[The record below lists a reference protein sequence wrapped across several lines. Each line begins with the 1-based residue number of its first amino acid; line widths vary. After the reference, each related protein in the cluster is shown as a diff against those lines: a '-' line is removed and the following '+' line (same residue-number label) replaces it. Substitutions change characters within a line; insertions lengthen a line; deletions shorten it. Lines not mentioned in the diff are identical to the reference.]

1 MLSTLTQ
8 LDWLIIAGYL
18 AGIMGLAVWLSRGQH
33 SREDYYVGGRHV
45 GAWPVALS
53 IMATQCSTNS
63 ILGAPAFVAFAAGG
77 GLVWL
82 QYELAVPLAMI
93 FLILFAMPLF
103 RHLKLV
109 SVYEYLELRFDL
121 RTRLAMSGLFLFV
134 RAFATAVTVYS
145 VALVVDLITQLGFF
159 WSVML
164 LGLFTVVYDFFGG
177 IRGVIYSDVIQLL
190 ILVVVL
196 GVMLLMLADN
206 AGGFG
211 DMLADFDPARRRTLD
226 LAHHGL
232 GDGQT
237 FALWPMLFGG
247 LFLYVSYYGCDQSQV
262 QRTLS
267 TEGID
272 QTNQALFLNG
282 LMRFPLVALYCF
294 VGVGIGVF
302 AVNHPQFLSLLPS
315 NNGTPEY
322 NLAVPVYMLNALPPG
337 LVGLAMVALFAAAMS
352 SLDSVINSLSATTME
367 DFVRRFHQYRGF
379 AEWRPSTELWL
390 SRGLTMFWGAV
401 TLTMSFYVGD
411 IAPTVLEAINKIG
424 SLANG
429 PILAVFVL
437 GFFVRRVAGTA
448 AIAGL
453 LAGIL
458 FNSWC
463 WLTLPEVSWLWWNPM
478 GFAVAV
484 LSALVTS
491 YLLPDD
497 SRPLSTAL
505 QTDSHRR
512 EWLARES
519 AVDWWRRSAWLVA
532 WFLLLLLG
540 LWALQQVG

>member
-1 MLSTLTQ
+1 MLGTLSQ
-8 LDWLIIAGYL
+8 IDWLIIGGYL

-33 SREDYYVGGRHV
+33 NREDYYVGGRHV

-82 QYELAVPLAMI
+82 QYELALPLAMI

-109 SVYEYLELRFDL
+109 SVYEYLEMRFDL
-121 RTRLAMSGLFLFV
+121 RTRLVLSGLFLFV

-145 VALVVDLITQLGFF
+145 IALVVDLITGMGFF

-164 LGLFTVVYDFFGG
+164 LGVFTVVYDIFGG

-190 ILVVVL
+190 ILVLVL
-196 GVMLLMLADN
+196 VLMLMMLSNN
-206 AGGFG
+206 AGGFEA
-211 DMLADFDPARRRTLD
+211 MLSDFDPTRRQAID
-226 LAHHGL
+226 LAHHGF

-247 LFLYVSYYGCDQSQV
+247 LFLYISYYGCDQSQV

-267 TEGID
+267 TNNID
-272 QTNQALFLNG
+272 ETNKALFLNG
-282 LMRFPLVALYCF
+282 LLRFPLVALYCL
-294 VGVGIGVF
+294 VGVGIAVF
-302 AVNHPQFLSLLPS
+302 AVNHPSFLSLLPS
-315 NNGTPEY
+315 ENGVPEY

-367 DFVRRFHQYRGF
+367 DFVRRFHQGG
-379 AEWRPSTELWL
+379 WSDHKELWL
-390 SRGLTMFWGAV
+390 SRGLTVFWGAV
-401 TLTMSFYVGD
+401 TLTLSFFVGD

-429 PILAVFVL
+429 PILAVFLL
-437 GFFVRRVAGTA
+437 GFFVQRVGGSLATL
-448 AIAGL
+448 GL
-453 LAGIL
+453 LLGIT
-458 FNSWC
+458 FNGVL
-463 WLTLPEVSWLWWNPM
+463 WLTAPSISWLWWNPL
-478 GFAVAV
+478 GFAVAFFLPWV
-484 LSALVTS
+484 LSYAIPAGERHDTKAIHI
-491 YLLPDD
+491 DFD
-497 SRPLSTAL
+497 GHA
-505 QTDSHRR
+505 
-512 EWLARES
+512 WLARES
-519 AVDWWRRSAWLVA
+519 TINWRRRSLWLVLWFA
-532 WFLLLLLG
+532 FLLAGLTLL
-540 LWALQQVG
+540 